1 MNPLFFQLFSIWH
14 TFRTH
19 GAANF
24 RPMSSRKIVIYAP
37 RRSEATLI
45 AAILHGL
52 HARIVCCSTAE
63 QVIASCRQEQA
74 DVLIVTTVTP
84 FLDGSEFLSQ
94 VRRKGEQMPA
104 IYVISWQQSEQ
115 IVLSL
120 LECGV
125 DQYLTFPICMNRLR
139 MKAQAQL
146 NDLAQ
151 R

>member
-1 MNPLFFQLFSIWH
+1 
-14 TFRTH
+14 
-19 GAANF
+19 
-24 RPMSSRKIVIYAP
+24 MSSRKIVIYAP
-37 RRSEATLI
+37 RRSEASLV
-45 AAILHGL
+45 AAILCGVA
-52 HARIVCCSTAE
+52 ARIVCCSTAE
-63 QVIASCRQEQA
+63 QAIASCRQEQA
-74 DVLIVTTVTP
+74 DLVIVVAIAP
-84 FLDGSEFLSQ
+84 FIDGREFLSQ
-94 VRRKGEQMPA
+94 IRRKGEQRPV
-104 IYVISWQQSEQ
+104 IYVIAWHQSEQ